1 MNKLDFFLEAVKGR
15 AAERKDWILS
25 AFATVLEGPEDYLGD
40 PYPYRIVKG
49 PTNYSF
55 VNSQGALEKIDDVKI
70 TDNQEPLFKF
80 KEKIELK
87 ANTFPN
93 LHQDVETS
101 LGNILFNSLAILSSL
116 GPKYPFPLG
125 RIDLG
130 VIDDKIASEL
140 MDDPEE
146 GQEKNPANYYVS
158 ELILYND
165 AIKYIEGWDNIAIVA
180 STKVTMTAPKG
191 LSEFK
196 ESLLK
201 KYEGQLDNPV
211 IYAQFEKELQA
222 FDEEHLK
229 GDPTNGVFLSG
240 KVKNISRKKRVL
252 TLGSESG
259 FETKQSVRPV
269 TNSLQEGW
277 PTDPDQ
283 YVSMMNGLR
292 YGSFMRGK
300 DTVKGGVTAKIVLR
314 ATQSLKIVPGDCG
327 TPLGLRFSYFPGYL
341 SNMLVGVQVQ
351 KNKVWNWVNTIE
363 EARSYIG
370 KELILR
376 SPQYCFSEGDGYC
389 ECCMGKKLSVN
400 PDGIRT
406 AATEVS
412 AVVLS
417 TSMAAMHGK
426 VLETQFVDLDEV
438 MS

>member
-1 MNKLDFFLEAVKGR
+1 MNKLDFFLEAVK
-15 AAERKDWILS
+15 AKAPERKDWVLS
-25 AFATVLEGPEDYLGD
+25 AFATILEGPDDYLKD
-40 PYPYRIVKG
+40 PYPYRIVKT
-49 PTNYSF
+49 PSNYSF
-55 VNSQGALEKIDDVKI
+55 INQQGKLEKIDDAKVN
-70 TDNQEPLFKF
+70 DNLEPLFKF
-80 KEKIELK
+80 KDRIALK
-87 ANTFPN
+87 AETFPN
-93 LHQDVETS
+93 LHQDTETC
-101 LGNILFNSLAILSSL
+101 LGNVLFNSLVILSSL
-116 GPKYPFPLG
+116 GSKYPFPLG
-125 RIDLG
+125 KIDLG
-130 VIDDKIASEL
+130 AIDDKIASEL
-140 MDDPEE
+140 QDDPEE
-146 GQEKNPANYYVS
+146 GQEKNPNSYYVS

-191 LSEFK
+191 LAEFK
-196 ESLLK
+196 ASLLK

-229 GDPTNGVFLSG
+229 NDPTNGVFLSG

-259 FETKQSVRPV
+259 FETKQSVKPV

-277 PTDPDQ
+277 PTDPEQ

-327 TPLGLRFSYFPGYL
+327 TPLGLKFSSFPGYL
-341 SNMLVGVQVQ
+341 SAILVGTQIQ
-351 KNKVWNWVNTIE
+351 KNNVWVWVEKIE

-370 KELILR
+370 KEVILR

-426 VLETQFVDLDEV
+426 VLETQFIDLDEV